1 MVLGGKFIAV
11 LIAAV
16 LALGGGFAWVAN
28 QRSQE
33 QAVEE
38 TAAPQPPAERGETTA
53 APAATPAAAPESPT
67 AETPAEAPAEQDMA
81 AAGTAEPEQAPAP
94 ATPAPAAPEETPE
107 ETRAETM
114 PATQPDA
121 PAAADDEQAGD
132 SQADDAQAE
141 GGEPEFDVV
150 RVDDDGNVVVAGRAA
165 PGSNVDIV
173 VGDRVVATIETDGR
187 GEFAAVL
194 DDPLAVGTSALR
206 LRATGPDGTATDSGQ
221 EVAVFIEEAGAAPLV
236 VAQQAEGP
244 TEVLQEAAPAV
255 ASAPDAPPSEAAAP
269 DPAAAEG
276 AAAAQAPAAAPEP
289 VAPKGEDAAP
299 VLIRT
304 VDVRPPQGS
313 AAENEVVVAG
323 SAPAGVPIRLYLQ
336 DRQVGETLSS
346 ETGDWIIGFTQEM
359 SPGRYVVRA
368 DQIDPDSGNVVSRAQ
383 TRFRRAA
390 IVAEGTPAPEPAPQ
404 QQVAQA
410 EGADNAPVAGAPA
423 TAQSDVTAQ
432 ADATAPADAATGQR
446 AAAPDAAGQA
456 AQLRGAPASDK
467 DVDISVVRG
476 DSLWRISRNAYGR
489 GIHYTVIFEANR
501 SQITDPNLIFPGQIF
516 TIPEFRE
523 DDAG

>member
-28 QRSQE
+28 QRSQDR
-33 QAVEE
+33 AAEE

-53 APAATPAAAPESPT
+53 APAATPAATPESPT

-81 AAGTAEPEQAPAP
+81 AAGTAEPEQASAP

-107 ETRAETM
+107 ETPAETRAETM
-114 PATQPDA
+114 PATQLDA
-121 PAAADDEQAGD
+121 RDAADDEQAGG

-244 TEVLQEAAPAV
+244 TEVLQEAAPVV
-255 ASAPDAPPSEAAAP
+255 ASAPDAPPSDAMAS

-276 AAAAQAPAAAPEP
+276 AAAAQAPAAAAEP

-410 EGADNAPVAGAPA
+410 EGADNAPVADAPA
-423 TAQSDVTAQ
+423 TAQAG
-432 ADATAPADAATGQR
+432 AATGEQ

>member
-28 QRSQE
+28 QRSQDR
-33 QAVEE
+33 AVEE
-38 TAAPQPPAERGETTA
+38 TAAPQPPADRGETTA
-53 APAATPAAAPESPT
+53 APVATPESPT
-67 AETPAEAPAEQDMA
+67 AETPADAPAEQDMA

-107 ETRAETM
+107 ETPAETRAETM

-121 PAAADDEQAGD
+121 RDAADDEQAGG

-244 TEVLQEAAPAV
+244 TEVLQEAAPV
-255 ASAPDAPPSEAAAP
+255 VDSAPDAPPSEAAAP

-276 AAAAQAPAAAPEP
+276 AAAQAPAAAPEP

-390 IVAEGTPAPEPAPQ
+390 IVAEGTPAPQPAPQ

-410 EGADNAPVAGAPA
+410 EGADTAPVAGAPA

-432 ADATAPADAATGQR
+432 ADATAQAGAATGEQ

-489 GIHYTVIFEANR
+489 GIHYTVIFDANR

>member
-28 QRSQE
+28 QRSQDR
-33 QAVEE
+33 AVEE

-53 APAATPAAAPESPT
+53 APAATPAATPESPT
-67 AETPAEAPAEQDMA
+67 AETPAEAPAEQDTA
-81 AAGTAEPEQAPAP
+81 AAGTAEPEQASAP
-94 ATPAPAAPEETPE
+94 ATPEPAAPQETPEETPA

-121 PAAADDEQAGD
+121 RDAADD

-255 ASAPDAPPSEAAAP
+255 ASAPDSPPSEAAAP

-276 AAAAQAPAAAPEP
+276 AAAAQAPAAAAPEP

-410 EGADNAPVAGAPA
+410 EGADTAPVAGAPA
-423 TAQSDVTAQ
+423 TAQADVTAQ
-432 ADATAPADAATGQR
+432 ADATAQAGAATGEQ

-489 GIHYTVIFEANR
+489 GIHYTVIFDANR